1 MLINM
6 PRRLILIN
14 NYFTKINKELVL
26 IIQLCLVWRL
36 YLIVQIVLVVVFN
49 ALNAQMENFYQ
60 QFLIYV

>member
-1 MLINM
+1 M